1 MLANDIVLDKADG
14 TDVTYRMVSQDTTGT
29 RRIDIASTLALPA
42 TLVIKHSTSGKTP
55 LLVDR
60 HLVQVNKTVAS
71 ALGSVPITANFTL
84 TVPRD
89 AAVTST
95 IVHDVVSNLLDFL
108 DDGLLTGFASTAN
121 IDAILRG
128 ES

>member
-1 MLANDIVLDKADG
+1 MLANDIVLDAANG
-14 TDVTYRMVSQDTTGT
+14 TDITYRLTQSDQSGT
-29 RRIDIASTLALPA
+29 RRIDIASTLALPS

-55 LLVDR
+55 NVVDR
-60 HLVQVNKTVAS
+60 HLVQVNKSVATT
-71 ALGSVPITANFTL
+71 LGSVVVTANFTL

-89 AAVTST
+89 VAVTTT
-95 IVHDVVSNLLDFL
+95 IIHDVVSNLLDFL

-121 IDAILRG
+121 IDALLRG